1 MSDHKD
7 PFISIDSEELTVVSG
22 GAARVASGSGGSGA
36 NDQLMQMLTEIGN
49 SIKDLARNTNGGQDQ
64 MSQMLMMM
72 MMMGGFGGGGGGG
85 GGYAPAG
92 QPPTYV
98 QVTSSGG
105 GGGGGGGCGCKG
117 W

>member
-22 GAARVASGSGGSGA
+22 GAARVASGSGGSQA

-49 SIKDLARNTNGGQDQ
+49 SIKDLARNNNGGQDQ

-72 MMMGGFGGGGGGG
+72 MMMGGFGGGGGG

-105 GGGGGGGCGCKG
+105 GGGGGCGCKG